1 LSGTYRRMNTMKKMP
16 TKNLVQA
23 QPKTPTNNN
32 PTLKLVRR
40 KKIKNLNLRNKTII
54 LSIKTDATTITD
66 MRTETIIDK
75 TTGTAKVKVVVMKT
89 NAVGITETMTERTE
103 GKARLTD
110 STSVAEDKVKIDS
123 EISKTKSTTIQTI
136 ECTTVMTQAFLRK

>member
-1 LSGTYRRMNTMKKMP
+1 MKKMP

-89 NAVGITETMTERTE
+89 NAVGITETMTEKTE
-103 GKARLTD
+103 EKATEKTEEKASLTD
-110 STSVAEDKVKIDS
+110 STSVAVDKVKIDS
-123 EISKTKSTTIQTI
+123 EISKTQSTTIQTI